1 MTSMANPQA
10 RLAASE
16 QQQQQQQ
23 AHPLNANDENIH
35 QQMVRKGRN
44 CRQFDYKNHLNSFI
58 SRL

>member
-10 RLAASE
+10 RLTASE

-44 CRQFDYKNHLNSFI
+44 CRQFDY
-58 SRL
+58 